1 MKEIWYFVSTPPRID
16 KLQPGESLSSG
27 SGYPSFRKA
36 RMALIEDLQR
46 DARIY
51 RGWAED
57 KLKLV
62 VEVAHMEEPS

>member
-1 MKEIWYFVSTPPRID
+1 
-16 KLQPGESLSSG
+16 
-27 SGYPSFRKA
+27 
-36 RMALIEDLQR
+36 MALIEDLQR